1 VWGSDV
7 VVPWGNVAEGRDMQS
22 VYRAASAALQHPEP
36 AKRANAI
43 HPGHDHIAPPGPLSD
58 VTHIS
63 RTPRCERLAAQP
75 MRDGMNRLAGVLGRR
90 RRWVLGIWVAIVVL
104 ALPFAAK
111 QTEHLT
117 GGGFDVP
124 GSQSKAVA
132 DSMQGVFASEA
143 TGVAVLLRA
152 EPDASAAERVAA
164 VDRVQR
170 EVAAIDGVSLPPAVA
185 RRGELQLQR
194 TDSTLLPLTSAVAAD
209 ELIDPAVDLREAL
222 EPGVVAGGVT
232 PYLAGQPTVWAGMQ
246 ELSKEDLAKAEAS
259 GFPIVALILLV
270 VFGSLAAAV
279 LPLTLGFVSV
289 MVTGAIIYFISLQ
302 MTTSVFVTNMASMI
316 GIGVAVDYSLFIL
329 ARYREERRDGRD
341 CDTARSEA
349 LATSGLAVAFS
360 GLAVIVSLAGLWMV
374 DNQALRSM
382 ALGAM
387 TVVAVSILT
396 ATTLLP
402 ALIAMLGDRV
412 LPGGIVARVL
422 RFFKHRV
429 FRRPQRPA
437 TAAAAGPA
445 FWDRWARRV
454 MARPVL
460 AATGSAAI
468 LLVLASPLLSLET
481 GTAAIQQFPKASD
494 VRVGNELA
502 SEQLGGGA
510 DPIQIVASFDGEPSR
525 AADRAAVLEFS
536 SELRQQPGVSAVV
549 APVYAGDGV
558 LIEATSTAGSDTEA
572 ATALVDRLREF
583 APATGLAAVASIDI
597 GGETARTNDVRGQI
611 SGSLWKI
618 IGFVLALSFIVL
630 MVMLRSLV
638 LPLKAVLMNL
648 LSIGAA
654 FGVLVAVFQWGWL
667 DSVLGFESL
676 GALDT
681 INVPLI
687 FAIVFGLSMDYEVF
701 LMSRIRERYLAHG
714 DNERAV
720 AEGLA
725 SSARTI
731 SSAALIMSSVFAVF
745 VLTGVPSIKELGV
758 GCAVAIALDATLV
771 RLILVPAAMK
781 LMGGWNWWMPSW
793 LDRVLPDLS
802 FESGTGAAPVA
813 GPEPVAAGQAEPE
826 AEPEREP
833 VEA

>member
-1 VWGSDV
+1 
-7 VVPWGNVAEGRDMQS
+7 M
-22 VYRAASAALQHPEP
+22 L
-36 AKRANAI
+36 AN
-43 HPGHDHIAPPGPLSD
+43 
-58 VTHIS
+58 
-63 RTPRCERLAAQP
+63 QP
-75 MRDGMNRLAGVLGRR
+75 MRDGMTRLAGVLGRR
-90 RRWVLGIWVAIVVL
+90 RRWVLAIWVLIVVC
-104 ALPFAAK
+104 ALPLAAR

-124 GSQSKAVA
+124 GSESKAVA
-132 DSMQGVFASEA
+132 DAMQGVFVREA

-152 EPDASAAERVAA
+152 APEAGAAERAAA
-164 VDRVQR
+164 VDRVR
-170 EVAAIDGVSLPPAVA
+170 HEVGEVEGVSLSPAVA

-194 TDSTLLPLTSAVAAD
+194 TGNALILLSSAVPPDA
-209 ELIDPAVDLREAL
+209 LIDPAVDLREGL
-222 EPGVVAGGVT
+222 DPGTASGGVT
-232 PYLAGQPTVWAGMQ
+232 TYLAGQPTVWAGMQ
-246 ELSKEDLAKAEAS
+246 ELSKEDLAKAEGG

-270 VFGSLAAAV
+270 VFGSLAAAA

-289 MVTGAIIYFISLQ
+289 IVTGALIYFLSLQ
-302 MTTSVFVTNMASMI
+302 MSTSVFVTNMASMI

-329 ARYREERRDGRD
+329 ARYREERRDGRA
-341 CDTARSEA
+341 CDEARSEA

-387 TVVAVSILT
+387 TVVAVSIMT

-412 LPGGIVARVL
+412 MPGGIVARVL
-422 RFFKHRV
+422 RFFKHTI
-429 FRRPQRPA
+429 FRRPRS
-437 TAAAAGPA
+437 TAAATAGGPG
-445 FWDRWARRV
+445 FWDRWARQV

-460 AATGSAAI
+460 AATGSAAV
-468 LLVLASPLLSLET
+468 LLLLASPVLSMQT
-481 GTAAIQQFPKASD
+481 GTAALQQFPKDSD

-510 DPIQIVASFDGEPSR
+510 DPIQIVASFPG
-525 AADRAAVLEFS
+525 AADRAAVAEFAG
-536 SELRQQPGVSAVV
+536 ELRRQPGVNGV
-549 APVYAGDGV
+549 ATPVYAGDSV
-558 LIEATSTAGSDTEA
+558 LVEATSTAASDSEA
-572 ATALVDRLREF
+572 ATALVDRLRESVI
-583 APATGLAAVASIDI
+583 PASGLAAAAASVDI
-597 GGETARTNDVRGQI
+597 GGETARTDDVRTQI
-611 SGSLWKI
+611 SGSFWKI
-618 IGFVLALSFIVL
+618 VGFVLALSFVVL
-630 MVMLRSLV
+630 MVMLRSVV

-654 FGVLVAVFQWGWL
+654 FGVLVAVFQWGWF

-701 LMSRIRERYLAHG
+701 LMSRIRERYLVHG

-745 VLTGVPSIKELGV
+745 VLTGVPSIKELGL

-781 LMGGWNWWMPSW
+781 LMGHWNWWMPSW
-793 LDRVLPDLS
+793 LDRILPRLS
-802 FESGTGAAPVA
+802 FEGE
-813 GPEPVAAGQAEPE
+813 PEPAVAK
-826 AEPEREP
+826 
-833 VEA
+833 